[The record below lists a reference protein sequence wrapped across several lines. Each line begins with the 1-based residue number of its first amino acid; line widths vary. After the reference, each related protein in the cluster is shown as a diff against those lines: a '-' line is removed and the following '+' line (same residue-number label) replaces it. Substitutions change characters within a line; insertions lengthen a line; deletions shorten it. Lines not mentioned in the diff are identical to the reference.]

1 MSRILASLPV
11 LGSLGRCAKPKGAE
25 PSRLQAKAER
35 AKADGKAEKGWRR
48 DVWIR
53 DHGCCRWCK
62 RKVAKTLSLVP
73 ERGEVHHVSG
83 RVVKEI
89 RWDRRNGLLVCAAC
103 HERLTGKVA
112 EKFVLIPTRTFTVE
126 GVAYANADYAVRF
139 KRVA

>member
-35 AKADGKAEKGWRR
+35 AKADGKAEKG
-48 DVWIR
+48 WIR

-126 GVAYANADYAVRF
+126 GVAYANADFAVRF